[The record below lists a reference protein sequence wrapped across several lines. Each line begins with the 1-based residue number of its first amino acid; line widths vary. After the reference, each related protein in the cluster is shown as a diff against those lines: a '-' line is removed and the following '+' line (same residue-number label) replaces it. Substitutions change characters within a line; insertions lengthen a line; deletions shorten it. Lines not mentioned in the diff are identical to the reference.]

1 MQISEALK
9 IQRGD
14 VVSFV
19 GAGGKTTTAMRL
31 MVELAEAHQPVVF
44 TTTTKILEPVLAED
58 ERLVLSEQ
66 PETILKI
73 VPELLARRLKVFLA
87 VRRLE
92 ETDPT
97 LHEDLDYPFP
107 VRANKLQGIAP
118 EMVDRLAAALP
129 DLVILNEADG
139 AKHRSLKAPAAH
151 EPVVPVSTSLLVP
164 MASLHVLGKPLSD
177 GYVFRP
183 ERVAALSG
191 TALGEP
197 VTVDTVAAVLTH
209 PQGGLKALPPQARVV
224 PLLNQWEG
232 ERGSAEA
239 REVAKL
245 VLRHE
250 RIQRVVVASLRQ
262 ADPVLD
268 IIEAEPLQRPR
279 VAAIVLAAG
288 ASTRYGQPKQLLP
301 VGGKTMLQHVVD
313 VVLASPVDQII
324 VVLGHRAGEIGA
336 SVRQGLPTAAEASVR
351 PGLPTAAD
359 IVTNEEWQ
367 AGLSTSVQAGLRAIR
382 SDIQA
387 ALFVLADQPAITPGI
402 IAALLGRYRETGAP
416 IVVPTYRG
424 DRGNPALFDRSL
436 FAELTEVRNDQGGR
450 QLIDRYANRTEK
462 VEVGS
467 EAVLVDVDT
476 EEDYQRFKEAY
487 GQRK

>member
-1 MQISEALK
+1 MTQLREALGVG
-9 IQRGD
+9 RGD
-14 VVSFV
+14 VVSLV

-31 MVELAEAHQPVVF
+31 MVELAGARQPVVF
-44 TTTTKILEPVLAED
+44 TTTTKILEPVLAGD

-66 PETILKI
+66 PETILKM

-92 ETDPT
+92 ETDSN
-97 LHEDLDYPFP
+97 LHEDPDYPFP
-107 VRANKLQGIAP
+107 VQANKLQGVAP
-118 EMVDRLAAALP
+118 EIVDRLAAALP
-129 DLVILNEADG
+129 ELVILNEADG

-151 EPVVPVSTSLLVP
+151 EPVVPASTTLLVP

-177 GYVFRP
+177 EYVFRP
-183 ERVAALSG
+183 ELVAALSR

-197 VTVDTVAAVLTH
+197 VTIGTVAAVLIH
-209 PQGGLKALPPQARVV
+209 PQGGLKSVPPQARVV
-224 PLLNQWEG
+224 PVLNQWEG
-232 ERGSAEA
+232 KAASAEA
-239 REVAKL
+239 REVTEL

-268 IIEAEPLQRPR
+268 MIEVEPLKRPK

-313 VVLASPVDQII
+313 VVLASPVDQTI
-324 VVLGHRAGEIGA
+324 VVLGHRADEIGA
-336 SVRQGLPTAAEASVR
+336 TLKDTP
-351 PGLPTAAD
+351 AD
-359 IVTNEEWQ
+359 IVTNEEWE

-382 SDIQA
+382 PDVQA
-387 ALFVLADQPAITPGI
+387 ALFVLADQPAITPEI
-402 IAALLGRYRETGAP
+402 IVALLGRYRETEAP
-416 IVVPTYRG
+416 IVVPTYQG
-424 DRGNPALFDRSL
+424 KRGNPALFDRSL
-436 FAELTEVRNDQGGR
+436 FAELFKVRDDQGGR
-450 QLIDRYANRTEK
+450 QLIDVYGDRIER

-476 EEDYQRFKEAY
+476 EENYNRFKEDL
-487 GQRK
+487 

>member
-1 MQISEALK
+1 MQINEALK

-31 MVELAEAHQPVVF
+31 MVELAEARQPVVF
-44 TTTTKILEPVLAED
+44 TTTTKILEPVLAGD

-73 VPELLARRLKVFLA
+73 VPDLLAQRLKVFLA

-97 LHEDLDYPFP
+97 LNEDPDYPFP
-107 VRANKLQGIAP
+107 VRANKLQGVAP

-129 DLVILNEADG
+129 ELVILNEADG
-139 AKHRSLKAPAAH
+139 AKHRCLKAPAAH
-151 EPVVPVSTSLLVP
+151 EPVVPVSTTLLVP

-177 GYVFRP
+177 EHVFRP
-183 ERVAALSG
+183 ELVAALSG

-209 PQGGLKALPPQARVV
+209 PQGGLKGVPSQARMV

-232 ERGSAEA
+232 ETASEEA
-239 REVAKL
+239 REMAEL
-245 VLRHE
+245 LLRHE
-250 RIQRVVVASLRQ
+250 HIQRVLVASLRQ

-268 IIEAEPLQRPR
+268 ILEVKSLKRPK

-288 ASTRYGQPKQLLP
+288 ASTRCGQPKQLLP

-313 VVLASPVDQII
+313 VVLASPVDQTI
-324 VVLGHRAGEIGA
+324 VVLGHRADEIGA
-336 SVRQGLPTAAEASVR
+336 TLKDTP
-351 PGLPTAAD
+351 AD
-359 IVTNEEWQ
+359 IVTNEEWE

-382 SDIQA
+382 PDVQA
-387 ALFVLADQPAITPGI
+387 ALFVLADQPAITPEI
-402 IAALLGRYRETGAP
+402 IVALLGRYRETGAP
-416 IVVPTYRG
+416 IVVPTYQG
-424 DRGNPALFDRSL
+424 KRGNPALFDRSL
-436 FAELTEVRNDQGGR
+436 FAELFRVRDDQGGR
-450 QLIDRYANRTEK
+450 QLIDRYGDRTER
-462 VEVGS
+462 VEVDS

-476 EEDYQRFKEAY
+476 EADYHRFKEAY
-487 GQRK
+487 GQPK

>member
-1 MQISEALK
+1 MTQLREALGVV
-9 IQRGD
+9 RGD

-31 MVELAEAHQPVVF
+31 MVELAEAGQPVVF

-129 DLVILNEADG
+129 ELVILNEADG

-151 EPVVPVSTSLLVP
+151 EPVVPVSTTLLVP

-197 VTVDTVAAVLTH
+197 VTIETVATVLTH

-232 ERGSAEA
+232 ERASTGA
-239 REVAKL
+239 REMAKL
-245 VLRHE
+245 LLRHE

-262 ADPVLD
+262 ADAVLD
-268 IIEAEPLQRPR
+268 IIETEPLERPK

-313 VVLASPVDQII
+313 VVLASPVDQTI
-324 VVLGHRAGEIGA
+324 VVLGHRAGEIEA
-336 SVRQGLPTAAEASVR
+336 SVRQGLPTAADKS
-351 PGLPTAAD
+351 AD

-382 SDIQA
+382 PDVQA
-387 ALFVLADQPAITPGI
+387 VLFVLADQPAITPGI
-402 IAALLGRYRETGAP
+402 IAALLERYREIGAP

-424 DRGNPALFDRSL
+424 ERGNPALFDRSL
-436 FAELTEVRNDQGGR
+436 FAELMGVRNDQGGR
-450 QLIDRYANRTEK
+450 QLIERYANRTEK

-476 EEDYQRFKEAY
+476 EEDYQRFKGAY

>member
-1 MQISEALK
+1 
-9 IQRGD
+9 
-14 VVSFV
+14 
-19 GAGGKTTTAMRL
+19 MRL
-31 MVELAEAHQPVVF
+31 MVELAEAGQPVVF

-66 PETILKI
+66 PETVLKI

-87 VRRLE
+87 VQRLE

-118 EMVDRLAAALP
+118 GMVDRLAAALP
-129 DLVILNEADG
+129 ELVILNEADG

-151 EPVVPVSTSLLVP
+151 EPVVPVSTTLLVP
-164 MASLHVLGKPLSD
+164 MASLHVLGKPLSER
-177 GYVFRP
+177 YVFRP

-191 TALGEP
+191 TALEEP

-232 ERGSAEA
+232 ERVSAGAGEM
-239 REVAKL
+239 AKL
-245 VLRHE
+245 LLRHE

-262 ADPVLD
+262 ADAVLD
-268 IIEAEPLQRPR
+268 IIETEPLERPK

-313 VVLASPVDQII
+313 VVLASPVDQAI
-324 VVLGHRAGEIGA
+324 VVLGHRAGEIGS
-336 SVRQGLPTAAEASVR
+336 SVRQSLPTAADKS
-351 PGLPTAAD
+351 AD

-382 SDIQA
+382 PDVQA

-424 DRGNPALFDRSL
+424 ERGNPALFDRSL
-436 FAELTEVRNDQGGR
+436 FAELMEVRNDRGGR
-450 QLIDRYANRTEK
+450 KLIDRYANRTEK

>member
-1 MQISEALK
+1 MTQLREALGVG
-9 IQRGD
+9 RGD

-66 PETILKI
+66 PETILKV

-129 DLVILNEADG
+129 ELVILNEADG

-151 EPVVPVSTSLLVP
+151 EPVVPVSTTLLVP

-209 PQGGLKALPPQARVV
+209 PQGGLKALPPQAKVV
-224 PLLNQWEG
+224 PLLNQWE
-232 ERGSAEA
+232 RKQGSAEA
-239 REVAKL
+239 REMAKL
-245 VLRHE
+245 LLRHE
-250 RIQRVVVASLRQ
+250 HIQRVVVTSLRQ

-268 IIEAEPLQRPR
+268 IIGAEPCKRPR

-313 VVLASPVDQII
+313 VVLASPVDQTI

-336 SVRQGLPTAAEASVR
+336 SVRQGLPTAADKS
-351 PGLPTAAD
+351 AD

-424 DRGNPALFDRSL
+424 ERGNPALFDRSL
-436 FAELTEVRNDQGGR
+436 FSELMEVRNDQGGR
-450 QLIDRYANRTEK
+450 QLVDRYANRTEK

>member
-1 MQISEALK
+1 MQINEALK

-19 GAGGKTTTAMRL
+19 GAGGKTTAAMRL
-31 MVELAEAHQPVVF
+31 ADELSDAGQQVIF
-44 TTTTKILEPVLAED
+44 TTTTKIMEPIPRESEYLLISNDTDRMLA
-58 ERLVLSEQ
+58 R
-66 PETILKI
+66 I
-73 VPELLARRLKVFLA
+73 PELLARYPRVILA
-87 VRRLE
+87 HQRLE
-92 ETDPT
+92 ESDTSIG
-97 LHEDLDYPFP
+97 EDINYPFP
-107 VRANKLQGIAP
+107 VRTNKVKGIEAQT
-118 EMVDRLAAALP
+118 VDHLAQLLGGRVP
-129 DLVILNEADG
+129 ILVEADG

-151 EPVVPVSTSLLVP
+151 EPVVPVSTTLLVP

-232 ERGSAEA
+232 ETASEEA
-239 REVAKL
+239 REVAEL

-268 IIEAEPLQRPR
+268 IIETEPLERPK

-313 VVLASPVDQII
+313 VVLASPVDQTI

-336 SVRQGLPTAAEASVR
+336 SVRQGLPTAADKS
-351 PGLPTAAD
+351 AD
-359 IVTNEEWQ
+359 IVINEEWR
-367 AGLSTSVQAGLRAIR
+367 AGLSASVQAGLRAIR

-402 IAALLGRYRETGAP
+402 IATLLGRYRETGAP
-416 IVVPTYRG
+416 IVVPTYQG
-424 DRGNPALFDRSL
+424 ERGNPALFDRSL
-436 FAELTEVRNDQGGR
+436 FAELMEVRNDQGGR
-450 QLIDRYANRTEK
+450 KLIDRYADRTEK

-476 EEDYQRFKEAY
+476 EEDYQHFKGAY

>member
-1 MQISEALK
+1 MIQLREALRVG
-9 IQRGD
+9 RGD

-31 MVELAEAHQPVVF
+31 ADELSAVGQKVIF
-44 TTTTKILEPVLAED
+44 TTTTKIMEPIPREGEYLLISDDADRTLA
-58 ERLVLSEQ
+58 R
-66 PETILKI
+66 I
-73 VPELLARRLKVFLA
+73 PELLVRYPRGILA
-87 VRRLE
+87 HRRLE
-92 ETDPT
+92 ESDTSIE
-97 LHEDLDYPFP
+97 EDVSYPFP
-107 VRANKLQGIAP
+107 VRTNKLQGVAP

-129 DLVILNEADG
+129 ELVILNEADG

-151 EPVVPVSTSLLVP
+151 EPVVPASTTLLVP

-177 GYVFRP
+177 GYVFQP

-197 VTVDTVAAVLTH
+197 VTVDMVAAVLTH

-232 ERGSAEA
+232 EAASEEA
-239 REVAKL
+239 REVAEL
-245 VLRHE
+245 LLRHE
-250 RIQRVVVASLRQ
+250 RIQRVVVGSLRQ

-268 IIEAEPLQRPR
+268 MIEPEPCKRPQ

-336 SVRQGLPTAAEASVR
+336 NVRQGLPTAADKS
-351 PGLPTAAD
+351 PD
-359 IVTNEEWQ
+359 IVINEEWE

-382 SDIQA
+382 SDIQV

-402 IAALLGRYRETGAP
+402 IAALLGRYHETGAP
-416 IVVPTYRG
+416 IVVPTYEG
-424 DRGNPALFDRSL
+424 KRGNPALFDRSL
-436 FAELTEVRNDQGGR
+436 FAELMKVRSDQGGR

>member
-1 MQISEALK
+1 MTQLREALGVG
-9 IQRGD
+9 RGD

-31 MVELAEAHQPVVF
+31 MVELAEAGQPVVF

-97 LHEDLDYPFP
+97 LHEDLDYPFR
-107 VRANKLQGIAP
+107 VRANKLQGVAP
-118 EMVDRLAAALP
+118 EMVDRLAATLP
-129 DLVILNEADG
+129 ELVILNEADG

-151 EPVVPVSTSLLVP
+151 EPVVPASTTLLVP
-164 MASLHVLGKPLSD
+164 MASLHVLGKPLGSEH
-177 GYVFRP
+177 VFRP

-209 PQGGLKALPPQARVV
+209 RQGGLKALPPQARVV

-232 ERGSAEA
+232 ERASAEA

-245 VLRHE
+245 LLRHE
-250 RIQRVVVASLRQ
+250 RIQRVVVISLRQ

-268 IIEAEPLQRPR
+268 IIEAEPCKRHQ

-313 VVLASPVDQII
+313 VVLASPVDQTI

-336 SVRQGLPTAAEASVR
+336 SVRRGLPTAADKS
-351 PGLPTAAD
+351 AD

-424 DRGNPALFDRSL
+424 ERGNPALFDRSL
-436 FAELTEVRNDQGGR
+436 FAELMEVRNDKGGR

>member
-1 MQISEALK
+1 MTQLREALG
-9 IQRGD
+9 IEQGD

-31 MVELAEAHQPVVF
+31 VVELAEARQSVVF

-66 PETILKI
+66 PETVLKI
-73 VPELLARRLKVFLA
+73 VPELLTQRLKVFLA

-92 ETDPT
+92 ETDSA
-97 LHEDLDYPFP
+97 LDKDLDYPFP
-107 VRANKLQGIAP
+107 VRANKLQGVAP

-129 DLVILNEADG
+129 ELVILNEADG

-151 EPVVPVSTSLLVP
+151 EPVVPASTTLLVP
-164 MASLHVLGKPLSD
+164 MASLHVLGKPLGD
-177 GYVFRP
+177 EHVFRP

-191 TALGEP
+191 TALGEL
-197 VTVDTVAAVLTH
+197 VTVDTVATVLTH
-209 PQGGLKALPPQARVV
+209 PQAGLKGLPPQARVV

-232 ERGSAEA
+232 EAASEEA
-239 REVAKL
+239 REVAEL

-268 IIEAEPLQRPR
+268 IIEAELLERPK

-301 VGGKTMLQHVVD
+301 VGGQTMLQHVVC
-313 VVLASPVDQII
+313 VVLASPVDQTI

-336 SVRQGLPTAAEASVR
+336 TLKDTP
-351 PGLPTAAD
+351 AD
-359 IVTNEEWQ
+359 IVTNEEWE
-367 AGLSTSVQAGLRAIR
+367 AGLSTSVQAGLRVIR
-382 SDIQA
+382 PDVQA
-387 ALFVLADQPAITPGI
+387 ALFVLADQPAITPEI
-402 IAALLGRYRETGAP
+402 IAALLGRYRETGAH
-416 IVVPTYRG
+416 IVVPTYQG
-424 DRGNPALFDRSL
+424 KRGNPALFDRSL
-436 FAELTEVRNDQGGR
+436 FAELFKVQDDQGGR
-450 QLIDRYANRTEK
+450 HLVEMYGDRTER

-467 EAVLVDVDT
+467 EAVLIDVDT
-476 EEDYQRFKEAY
+476 KEDYNRFKMQDA
-487 GQRK
+487 K

>member
-1 MQISEALK
+1 M
-9 IQRGD
+9 
-14 VVSFV
+14 
-19 GAGGKTTTAMRL
+19 AG
-31 MVELAEAHQPVVF
+31 
-44 TTTTKILEPVLAED
+44 D

-66 PETILKI
+66 PETVLKI

-92 ETDPT
+92 ETDFT
-97 LHEDLDYPFP
+97 LNEDPDYPFP
-107 VRANKLQGIAP
+107 VRANKLQGVAP

-129 DLVILNEADG
+129 ELVVLNEADG

-151 EPVVPVSTSLLVP
+151 EPVVPASTTLLVP

-177 GYVFRP
+177 EHVFRP
-183 ERVAALSG
+183 ELVAALSG

-209 PQGGLKALPPQARVV
+209 PQGGLKGVPPQARVV
-224 PLLNQWEG
+224 PLFNQWKG
-232 ERGSAEA
+232 EAVSGEA
-239 REVAKL
+239 REVAEF

-268 IIEAEPLQRPR
+268 IIDAEPLKRPKL
-279 VAAIVLAAG
+279 AAIVLAAG

-301 VGGKTMLQHVVD
+301 VGGKTMLRHVVD
-313 VVLASPVDQII
+313 VVLASPVDQTI

-336 SVRQGLPTAAEASVR
+336 TLKDTP
-351 PGLPTAAD
+351 AD
-359 IVTNEEWQ
+359 IVTNEEWE
-367 AGLSTSVQAGLRAIR
+367 AGLSTSMQAGLRAVR
-382 SDIQA
+382 PAIQA
-387 ALFVLADQPAITPGI
+387 ALFVLADQPAITPEI
-402 IAALLGRYRETGAP
+402 MAALLQRYRETGAP

-424 DRGNPALFDRSL
+424 KRGNPALFDRSL
-436 FAELTEVRNDQGGR
+436 FAELMKVRDDQGGR
-450 QLIDRYANRTEK
+450 QLIDMYGDRTER

-476 EEDYQRFKEAY
+476 AEDYNRFKDNL
-487 GQRK
+487 

>member
-1 MQISEALK
+1 MQLWEALE
-9 IQRGD
+9 ITLGE
-14 VVSFV
+14 VISFV
-19 GAGGKTTTAMRL
+19 GAGGKTTLAMRSAD
-31 MVELAEAHQPVVF
+31 ELSAKGQKVIL
-44 TTTTKILEPVLAED
+44 TTTTKIMEPIPREGEYLLISDDED
-58 ERLVLSEQ
+58 
-66 PETILKI
+66 KM
-73 VPELLARRLKVFLA
+73 LARLPGFLVRYPKVILA
-87 VRRLE
+87 HHRLE
-92 ETDPT
+92 ESDTSIE
-97 LHEDLDYPFP
+97 EDASYPFP
-107 VRANKLQGIAP
+107 VRTNKVKGIAA
-118 EMVDRLAAALP
+118 ETVDHLAQLLGGRVP
-129 DLVILNEADG
+129 ILVEADG

-151 EPVVPVSTSLLVP
+151 EPVVPVSTTLLVP

-183 ERVAALSG
+183 ERVAALSR
-191 TALGEP
+191 TSLREP

-209 PQGGLKALPPQARVV
+209 PQGGLKALPPQARVI

-239 REVAKL
+239 REMAKL
-245 VLRHE
+245 LLRHE

-262 ADPVLD
+262 ADAVLD
-268 IIEAEPLQRPR
+268 IIETEPFQRPR

-313 VVLASPVDQII
+313 VVLASPVDQTI
-324 VVLGHRAGEIGA
+324 VVLGHRADEIRA
-336 SVRQGLPTAAEASVR
+336 SVRQGLPTATEKS
-351 PGLPTAAD
+351 AD

-382 SDIQA
+382 PDVQA

-402 IAALLGRYRETGAP
+402 IAALLGRYRETRAP

-436 FAELTEVRNDQGGR
+436 FAELMEVRNDQGGR
-450 QLIDRYANRTEK
+450 QLIDRYADRTEK

-467 EAVLVDVDT
+467 EAVLIDVDT
-476 EEDYQRFKEAY
+476 GEDYQRFKGAY

>member
-1 MQISEALK
+1 MTQLREALG
-9 IQRGD
+9 IGRGD

-31 MVELAEAHQPVVF
+31 MVELAEASQSVVF
-44 TTTTKILEPVLAED
+44 TTTTKILEPVLAGD

-73 VPELLARRLKVFLA
+73 VPELLACRLKVFLA

-92 ETDPT
+92 ETDSTPYK
-97 LHEDLDYPFP
+97 DPDYPFP
-107 VRANKLQGIAP
+107 VRANKLQGVTP

-129 DLVILNEADG
+129 ELVILNEADG
-139 AKHRSLKAPAAH
+139 ARHRSLKAPAAH
-151 EPVVPVSTSLLVP
+151 EPMVPTSTTLLVP

-209 PQGGLKALPPQARVV
+209 PQGGLKGVPPQARVV

-232 ERGSAEA
+232 ETASAEA
-239 REVAKL
+239 REVAEL

-268 IIEAEPLQRPR
+268 MIEVEPIKRPK

-301 VGGKTMLQHVVD
+301 VGGKTMLQYVVD

-324 VVLGHRAGEIGA
+324 VVLGHRAGEMGA
-336 SVRQGLPTAAEASVR
+336 ILKDTP
-351 PGLPTAAD
+351 AD
-359 IVTNEEWQ
+359 IVTNEEWE
-367 AGLSTSVQAGLRAIR
+367 AGLSTSMQAGLRAVR
-382 SDIQA
+382 PDAQA
-387 ALFVLADQPAITPGI
+387 ALFILADQPAITPEI
-402 IAALLGRYRETGAP
+402 IAALLGRYRETGAF
-416 IVVPTYRG
+416 IVVPTYQG
-424 DRGNPALFDRSL
+424 KRGNPALFDRSL
-436 FAELTEVRNDQGGR
+436 FAELFKVRDDQGGR
-450 QLIDRYANRTEK
+450 QLIDVYGDRTER

-467 EAVLVDVDT
+467 EAVLIDVDT
-476 EEDYQRFKEAY
+476 EEDYNRFKMQDA
-487 GQRK
+487 K

>member
-1 MQISEALK
+1 MTQLREALGVG
-9 IQRGD
+9 RGD
-14 VVSFV
+14 VVAFV

-31 MVELAEAHQPVVF
+31 MVELAEAGQPVVF
-44 TTTTKILEPVLAED
+44 TTTTKILEPVLAGD

-129 DLVILNEADG
+129 ELVILNEADG
-139 AKHRSLKAPAAH
+139 AKHRSLKAPATH
-151 EPVVPVSTSLLVP
+151 EPVVPLSTTLLVP
-164 MASLHVLGKPLSD
+164 IASLHVLGKPLSD

-197 VTVDTVAAVLTH
+197 VTVDTVVAVLTH

-232 ERGSAEA
+232 KVALEGA
-239 REVAKL
+239 REMAKL
-245 VLRHE
+245 LLRHE

-262 ADPVLD
+262 ADAVLD
-268 IIEAEPLQRPR
+268 IIETEPLERPK

-288 ASTRYGQPKQLLP
+288 ASTRYGQPKQLLL

-313 VVLASPVDQII
+313 VVLASSVDQTI

-336 SVRQGLPTAAEASVR
+336 SVRPGLPTAADKS
-351 PGLPTAAD
+351 AD

-367 AGLSTSVQAGLRAIR
+367 AGLSTSVQAGLQAIR
-382 SDIQA
+382 PDVQA
-387 ALFVLADQPAITPGI
+387 ALFVLADQPAITLGM

-416 IVVPTYRG
+416 IVVPTYQG
-424 DRGNPALFDRSL
+424 ERGNPALFDRSL
-436 FAELTEVRNDQGGR
+436 FAELMEVRNDQGGR